1 MPYAIVQQS
10 LEMPTVERLAAA
22 FRNAPGLVAGDAQ
35 LLARDAYGILLKNL
49 SLEHA
54 GGLQAALAAQ
64 GLETEVVAEEY
75 LPGLAPAQRIR
86 RADCLP
92 ESLMV
97 YDALGRAVPVEWGR
111 LMGIAAGVVRMIEFK
126 QGRAR
131 RVLLGR
137 FSSLAPGWA
146 DSDYSEVVTETRFKE
161 EQNLR
166 LVLELILAGGQQRY
180 SINAEQFAF
189 DYLGERRTE
198 DLGANFVWLV
208 RDLALY
214 APQAVLN
221 RGSLRLLEDPPQAFS
236 YPSRSAF
243 QEEIVW
249 LLWRAAQ
256 GLPAK

>member
-1 MPYAIVQQS
+1 MPA
-10 LEMPTVERLAAA
+10 VERLAAA

-35 LLARDAYGILLKNL
+35 LVARDAYGILLKNL
-49 SLEHA
+49 SLEDA
-54 GGLQAALAAQ
+54 SDLQAALAAQ
-64 GLETEVVAEEY
+64 GVETEVVAEED
-75 LPGLAPAQRIR
+75 LPGLPPAQRIR

-97 YDALGRAVPVEWGR
+97 YDPLGRAVPVEWGQ

-131 RVLLGR
+131 RVLLGG
-137 FSSLAPGWA
+137 FASLDPEWA
-146 DSDYSEVVTETRFKE
+146 DAEYCEVVTETKFKE
-161 EQNLR
+161 EHNLR
-166 LVLELILAGGQQRY
+166 LVLELILAGGQHRY

-208 RDLALY
+208 RDLARF
-214 APQAVLN
+214 APQALLN

-236 YPSRSAF
+236 YPSRNAF

-249 LLWRAAQ
+249 LLWRAGQ
-256 GLPAK
+256 GLPPRAS